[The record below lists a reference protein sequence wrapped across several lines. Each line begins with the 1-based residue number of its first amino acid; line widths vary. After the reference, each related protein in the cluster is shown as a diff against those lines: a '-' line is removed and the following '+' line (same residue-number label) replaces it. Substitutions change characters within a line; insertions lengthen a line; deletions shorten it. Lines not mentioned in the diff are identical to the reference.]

1 MLEEPFRIGA
11 IQVEPGRNLL
21 ISEDGEFALEPRV
34 MDVLCVLASDP
45 GAVFARDALVSRI
58 WKVEHGSDES
68 LTRAVSLIRK
78 AAREAGLVETIIET
92 IPRKGYRLAL
102 AVEPCADGA
111 APVVA
116 TGKEPPRSPAVDHSP
131 GRPLE
136 GPGPGR
142 WLSAPMVL
150 AALGVVAIMTAAFF
164 WNRPGGSQAVQLDQ
178 VQLNPANSIAVL
190 PFEPFSTEP
199 QDARFADGLTE
210 DLTNSLSQIDDMA
223 VAART
228 SALSYK
234 GQDVDVREI
243 GRALGVNFLLD
254 GTVRRS
260 GDSVRVTAQL
270 VRASDGFVIWSDTM
284 DEQVEET
291 FALEDEIVREIGL
304 ALELRLNVGIGEG
317 LSPDGNIDARAVEF
331 YYEGLEAYANR
342 FRENGSVIRARE
354 ALRSAV
360 ELEPEFAKA
369 WVSLARIGIAWSSGP
384 LARDKDAF
392 FEELERDIEKAVLLA
407 PNDPGLH
414 ATLVSWHAGTT
425 LDLARAEYHLAR
437 ARQLAPNAV
446 STLSAG
452 ATYHWVVGEGA
463 RSLDIM
469 RQVQRRDPLSDVPKL
484 AVAVRQA
491 GLGQFSEAFEFLD
504 VCQAENCLREGF
516 IAYAAAAAIYSGDP
530 DRMARWSD
538 IYDAFEAFTATLP
551 ASILPRVIEVNGAFY
566 SLGFGQ
572 ADADSEIARV
582 QALLEADPITD
593 HFGLWAPRLASELP
607 EDLFFELLETA
618 YERGD
623 LFSSLHAFSAF
634 YGSNPYPDWVLEH
647 PRYHA
652 LWSKPDLARLAAIR
666 RENGQTAGLPR
677 LQAQSE

>member
-21 ISEDGEFALEPRV
+21 ISDDGEFALEPRV

-45 GAVFARDALVSRI
+45 GTVFARDALVSRI

-78 AAREAGLVETIIET
+78 AAREAGLAETIIET

-102 AVEPCADGA
+102 AVMPCVDGA
-111 APVVA
+111 APVLA
-116 TGKEPPRSPAVDHSP
+116 AGSEPVRASAGDHSP
-131 GRPLE
+131 GGPRE
-136 GPGPGR
+136 GPRPGR
-142 WLSAPMVL
+142 WLSAPIVL
-150 AALGVVAIMTAAFF
+150 AALGVVAIVAAAFF
-164 WNRPGGSQAVQLDQ
+164 WSPPVGSQAVQLDQ
-178 VQLNPANSIAVL
+178 VRLNPADSIAVL
-190 PFEPFSTEP
+190 PFEPFSTDP

-210 DLTNSLSQIDDMA
+210 DLTNALSQIDDMA

-270 VRASDGFVIWSDTM
+270 VRASDGFVIWSDTK
-284 DEQVEET
+284 DGQVEET

-304 ALELRLNVGIGEG
+304 ALELRLNVGMGEG
-317 LSPDGNIDARAVEF
+317 LSPDGNVDARAVEF

-384 LARDKDAF
+384 LARDKEAYVDA
-392 FEELERDIEKAVLLA
+392 LERDIEQALKLS

-437 ARQLAPNAV
+437 ARELAPNAV
-446 STLSAG
+446 STLTAG
-452 ATYHWVVGEGA
+452 ASYHWVAGEGA
-463 RSLDIM
+463 RSLDLM

-484 AVAVRQA
+484 AVALRQA
-491 GLGQFSEAFEFLD
+491 ELGAFDEAFEFLD
-504 VCQAENCLREGF
+504 ACQAENCLREGF
-516 IAYAAAAAIYSGDP
+516 IAYASAAAIYSGDP
-530 DRMARWSD
+530 ERMARWSD

-551 ASILPRVIEVNGAFY
+551 TSILPRVIEVNGAFF

-572 ADADSEIARV
+572 PDAEREITRV
-582 QALLEADPITD
+582 QAMLEADPITD
-593 HFGLWAPRLASELP
+593 HFGLWAPRLTSELP
-607 EDLFFELLETA
+607 EDLFFELLQTA

-623 LFSSLHAFSAF
+623 LFSSPYAFSAF
-634 YGSNPYPDWVLEH
+634 YGTNPYPDWVLEH
-647 PRYHA
+647 PRYHEFWA
-652 LWSKPDLARLAAIR
+652 RPELTRLAAIR
-666 RENGQTAGLPR
+666 RQNGQTAGLPK
-677 LQAQSE
+677 